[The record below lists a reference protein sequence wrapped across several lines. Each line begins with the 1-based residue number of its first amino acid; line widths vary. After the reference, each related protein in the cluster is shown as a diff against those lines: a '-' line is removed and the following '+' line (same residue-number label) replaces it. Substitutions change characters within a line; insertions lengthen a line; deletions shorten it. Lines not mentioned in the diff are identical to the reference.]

1 MDNGTHIQAGTVVV
15 GTVRGKGPLTV
26 AGRIDGKVFIDG
38 DVRIAARAA
47 VTSDIE
53 ADVVEVRG
61 LVKGNIKARQQV
73 VVDAGAQ
80 VEGTIEGARI
90 EIDPAA
96 RVKGR
101 LVMPL
106 QLPRGVRGPTPAR
119 DAWST

>member
-26 AGRIDGKVFIDG
+26 AGRVDGKVFIDG
-38 DVRIAARAA
+38 DVRVAARAA

-61 LVKGNIKARQQV
+61 TVKGNVKARQSV
-73 VVDAGAQ
+73 TIDAGAQ
-80 VEGTIEGARI
+80 VEGTIEAARV
-90 EIDPAA
+90 EIDPSA
-96 RVKGR
+96 RIKGR
-101 LVMPL
+101 LTMPL

-119 DAWST
+119 DAWGS